1 MSTLKPTA
9 LLAGAALVLAGG
21 AIAVP
26 GTASAAPSASGA
38 PAQVHAEPQF
48 KDDELMMAVL
58 FGTGPAANALG
69 IHVEDET
76 LVPEDFERLA
86 AEFVTE
92 FRAERPDAT
101 TRAVAAFRSGDPIR
115 VHEEVKAL
123 QHTFQETYV
132 EGTPKVENGALCA
145 AVNFVLAGNLAVA
158 INVGVAVAVAFVTW
172 VVTYQ
177 VENEADAEVISARLS
192 DLGRA

>member
-21 AIAVP
+21 VITTP
-26 GTASAAPSASGA
+26 GMAFAAPDGNGVS
-38 PAQVHAEPQF
+38 AQVESEPQF
-48 KDDELMMAVL
+48 KDDELLMAVL
-58 FGTGPAANALG
+58 FGSGPAANALG

-86 AEFVTE
+86 AEIVTE

-101 TRAVAAFRSGDPIR
+101 TRAIAAFRSGDPIR

-123 QHTFQETYV
+123 QRTFQKTYV
-132 EGTPKVENGALCA
+132 DGAPIVENGALCA
-145 AVNFVLAGNLAVA
+145 TVNLVLAGNLAVA
-158 INVGVAVAVAFVTW
+158 INVGVAVTVAFVTW

-177 VENEADAEVISARLS
+177 VENEASAEVISARLS